1 MYDEEINRII
11 YYEIGQLN
19 FKLVNENYVLNE
31 EILNL
36 INCVFVEFNVF
47 LIIYE
52 VKFVI
57 LGLEIVKQKMKLN
70 NLNNMF
76 FMFYFGDISE
86 YNGLG

>member
-47 LIIYE
+47 LIVYE

-76 FMFYFGDISE
+76 FMFYIGDISE